1 MVSSPLAESRAAV
14 ALRHSPIPA
23 LRKLVIEEDDGAVVI
38 RGAVKSYYLKQ
49 MAQEAL
55 MPHLEG
61 RTLHNHVAVVCD

>member
-23 LRKLVIEEDDGAVVI
+23 LRHLVIEEHEDVLVI
-38 RGAVKSYYLKQ
+38 RGSVKSYYLKQ

-55 MPHLEG
+55 MPHLDG
-61 RTLHNHVAVVCD
+61 RTLYNRVTVARD